1 VLYIENLSKRLP
13 QPKTLSVLPGQEV
26 ETNGLPLCYAK
37 YLLGKRYVYIEAE
50 IE

>member
-1 VLYIENLSKRLP
+1 V
-13 QPKTLSVLPGQEV
+13 QEA

-37 YLLGKRYVYIEAE
+37 YLLDKRYVYIEVE

>member
-1 VLYIENLSKRLP
+1 MYVENSSNRSP
-13 QPKTLSVLPGQEV
+13 NTVSVPPEQKA

-50 IE
+50 IG